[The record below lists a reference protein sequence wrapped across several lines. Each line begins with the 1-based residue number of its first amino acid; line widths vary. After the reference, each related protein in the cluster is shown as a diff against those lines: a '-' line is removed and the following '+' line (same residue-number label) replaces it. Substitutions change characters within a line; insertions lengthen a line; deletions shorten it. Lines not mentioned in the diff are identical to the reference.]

1 MTGRV
6 IVVASWVGTGTFA
19 AAALLDAAGLHQLR
33 GAVDFLGVALFM
45 ASLPISLYALG
56 KAAVR
61 TARGGERITVS
72 GLFFLRGSAPV
83 AVRRALLGPLLAS
96 VVVAAITAPVQPFG
110 ILVPV
115 YPLSLIGL
123 WGARHGKYPLIA
135 SADG

>member
-1 MTGRV
+1 
-6 IVVASWVGTGTFA
+6 
-19 AAALLDAAGLHQLR
+19 
-33 GAVDFLGVALFM
+33 
-45 ASLPISLYALG
+45 
-56 KAAVR
+56 
-61 TARGGERITVS
+61 VS

-83 AVRRALLGPLLAS
+83 AVRRALLGPLVAS

-123 WGARHGKYPLIA
+123 WAARHGKYPLIA